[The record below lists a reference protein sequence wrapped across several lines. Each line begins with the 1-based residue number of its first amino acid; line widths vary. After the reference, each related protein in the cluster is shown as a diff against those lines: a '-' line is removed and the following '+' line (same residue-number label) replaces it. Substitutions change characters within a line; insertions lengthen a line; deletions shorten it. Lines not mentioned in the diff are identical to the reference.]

1 MKSKFGN
8 RDYLSN
14 NVGIYNK
21 SKKKNKYLW
30 INEFNWIISKRRII
44 INK

>member
-21 SKKKNKYLW
+21 SKKKTNIYESMNL
-30 INEFNWIISKRRII
+30 IE
-44 INK
+44 